1 MTATVQQVGEL
12 LQRDITDQLE
22 TKQVTRWIEYADM
35 LIRRRYPNLDTLI
48 TDESINSDAVDM
60 VEAMA
65 VARYALNP
73 EGVTSRSTSIDDY
86 QETQGLRNAQP
97 GIVILDAEWALI
109 APFNHDGAGAFTIVP
124 AGRRS
129 HGESCR

>member
-12 LQRDITDQLE
+12 LQRDITDELE
-22 TKQVTRWIEYADM
+22 TRQVTRWIEYADM
-35 LIRRRYPNLDTLI
+35 LIRRRYPNLDALI
-48 TDESINSDAVDM
+48 TDGSIDSDAVDM

-97 GIVILDAEWALI
+97 GIVILDTEWALI
-109 APFNHDGAGAFTIVP
+109 APKTTTAGTGAFTIVP
-124 AGRRS
+124 AGRRDQW
-129 HGESCR
+129 

>member
-12 LQRDITDQLE
+12 LQRSITDPLE
-22 TKQVTRWIEYADM
+22 VKQVERWIEYAEM
-35 LIRRRYPNLDTLI
+35 LIRRHYPNLDMLI
-48 TDESINSDAVDM
+48 DDGRVSQDAVDM

-65 VARYALNP
+65 VARYSLNP
-73 EGVTSRSTSIDDY
+73 EGATSRSTSIDDY
-86 QETQGLRNAQP
+86 QETQGLRNAQQ

-109 APFNHDGAGAFTIVP
+109 APLKQNGAGAFTIVP

>member
-12 LQRDITDQLE
+12 LQRDITDELE
-22 TKQVTRWIEYADM
+22 TRQVTRWIEYADM
-35 LIRRRYPNLDTLI
+35 LIRRRYPNLDALI
-48 TDESINSDAVDM
+48 GDGSINSDAVDM

-97 GIVILDAEWALI
+97 GIVILDTEWALI
-109 APFNHDGAGAFTIVP
+109 APKTTTAGTGAFTIVP
-124 AGRRS
+124 AGRRDQW
-129 HGESCR
+129 

>member
-12 LQRDITDQLE
+12 LQRDIADPLE
-22 TKQVTRWIEYADM
+22 VKQVTRWIEYADM
-35 LIRRRYPNLDTLI
+35 LIRRRYPNLDALI
-48 TDESINSDAVDM
+48 TDGSIGSDAVDM

-97 GIVILDAEWALI
+97 GIVILDTEWALI
-109 APFNHDGAGAFTIVP
+109 APKTTTAGTGAFTIVP
-124 AGRRS
+124 AGRRDQW
-129 HGESCR
+129 

>member
-1 MTATVQQVGEL
+1 MTASVAHVGEL
-12 LQRDITDQLE
+12 LQRDVTDPLE
-22 TKQVTRWIEYADM
+22 VKQVTRWIEYAEM
-35 LIRRRYPNLDTLI
+35 LIRRRYPNLDALI
-48 TDESINSDAVDM
+48 ADGCINPAAVDM

-65 VARYALNP
+65 VARYSLNP

-97 GIVILDAEWALI
+97 GIVILDAEWDLI
-109 APFNHDGAGAFTIVP
+109 TPTTVAAAAKGAFTIVP

-129 HGESCR
+129 GT

>member
-12 LQRDITDQLE
+12 LQRDITDPLE
-22 TKQVTRWIEYADM
+22 VKQVTRWIEYADM

-97 GIVILDAEWALI
+97 GIVILDTEWALI
-109 APFNHDGAGAFTIVP
+109 APKTTTAGTGAFTIVP
-124 AGRRS
+124 AGRRDQW
-129 HGESCR
+129 

>member
-12 LQRDITDQLE
+12 LQRDITDELE
-22 TKQVTRWIEYADM
+22 TRQVSRWIEYADM
-35 LIRRRYPNLDTLI
+35 LIRRRYPNLDALI
-48 TDESINSDAVDM
+48 TDGSIGSDAVDM

-97 GIVILDAEWALI
+97 GIVILDTEWALI
-109 APFNHDGAGAFTIVP
+109 APKTTTAGTGAFTIVP
-124 AGRRS
+124 AGRRDQW
-129 HGESCR
+129 

>member
-1 MTATVQQVGEL
+1 MTATVQQGGEL
-12 LQRDITDQLE
+12 LQRDITAPLE
-22 TKQVTRWIEYADM
+22 VKQVTRWIEYADL
-35 LIRRRYPNLDTLI
+35 LIRRRYPTLDALI
-48 TDESINSDAVDM
+48 TDGSINSDAVDM

-97 GIVILDAEWALI
+97 GIVILDTEWALI
-109 APFNHDGAGAFTIVP
+109 APKTTTAGTRAFTIVP
-124 AGRRS
+124 AGRRDQW
-129 HGESCR
+129 

>member
-12 LQRDITDQLE
+12 LQRDITDPLE
-22 TKQVTRWIEYADM
+22 VKQVSRWIEYADM

-48 TDESINSDAVDM
+48 TDGIINSDAVDM

-97 GIVILDAEWALI
+97 GIVILASEWALI
-109 APFNHDGAGAFTIVP
+109 APKTTTAGTGAFTIVP
-124 AGRRS
+124 AGRRDQW
-129 HGESCR
+129 

>member
-12 LQRDITDQLE
+12 LQRDITDELE
-22 TKQVTRWIEYADM
+22 TRQVTRWIEYADM
-35 LIRRRYPNLDTLI
+35 LIRRRYPNLDALI
-48 TDESINSDAVDM
+48 GDGSINSDAVDM

-97 GIVILDAEWALI
+97 GIVILDTEWALI
-109 APFNHDGAGAFTIVP
+109 APKTTTAGTGAFTIVP
-124 AGRRS
+124 AGRRNQW
-129 HGESCR
+129 

>member
-12 LQRDITDQLE
+12 LQRDIIDPLE
-22 TKQVTRWIEYADM
+22 VKQVTRWVEYAEM

-48 TDESINSDAVDM
+48 DDGLVSQDAVDM

-86 QETQGLRNAQP
+86 QETQGLRNAQQ

-109 APFNHDGAGAFTIVP
+109 APLKHDGAGAFTIVP

>member
-12 LQRDITDQLE
+12 LQRGITDPLE
-22 TKQVTRWIEYADM
+22 VKQVTRWIEYADM
-35 LIRRRYPNLDTLI
+35 LIRRRYPNLDALI
-48 TDESINSDAVDM
+48 TDGSIGSDAVDM

-97 GIVILDAEWALI
+97 GIVILDTEWALI
-109 APFNHDGAGAFTIVP
+109 APKTTTAGTGAFTIVP
-124 AGRRS
+124 AGRRDQW
-129 HGESCR
+129 

>member
-12 LQRDITDQLE
+12 LQRDITDELE
-22 TKQVTRWIEYADM
+22 TRQVTRWIEYADM
-35 LIRRRYPNLDTLI
+35 LIRRRYPNLDALI
-48 TDESINSDAVDM
+48 TDGSIGSDAVDM

-97 GIVILDAEWALI
+97 GIVILDTEWALI
-109 APFNHDGAGAFTIVP
+109 APKTTTAGTGAFTIVP
-124 AGRRS
+124 AGRRDQW
-129 HGESCR
+129 

>member
-12 LQRDITDQLE
+12 LQRDITDPLE
-22 TKQVTRWIEYADM
+22 VKQVTRWIEYADM
-35 LIRRRYPNLDTLI
+35 LIRRRYPNLDALI
-48 TDESINSDAVDM
+48 TDGSIGSDAVDM

-97 GIVILDAEWALI
+97 GIVILDTEWALI
-109 APFNHDGAGAFTIVP
+109 APKTATAAAGAFTIVP
-124 AGRRS
+124 AGRQDQW
-129 HGESCR
+129 

>member
-109 APFNHDGAGAFTIVP
+109 APFKHDGAGAFTIVP

>member
-12 LQRDITDQLE
+12 LQRDITDELE
-22 TKQVTRWIEYADM
+22 TRQVTRWIEYADM
-35 LIRRRYPNLDTLI
+35 LIRRRYPNLDALI
-48 TDESINSDAVDM
+48 TDGSINSDAVDM

-97 GIVILDAEWALI
+97 GIVILDTEWALI
-109 APFNHDGAGAFTIVP
+109 APKTATAGAGAFTIVP
-124 AGRRS
+124 AGRRNQW
-129 HGESCR
+129 

>member
-12 LQRDITDQLE
+12 LQRDITDELE
-22 TKQVTRWIEYADM
+22 TRQVTRWIEYADM
-35 LIRRRYPNLDTLI
+35 LIRRRYPNLDALI
-48 TDESINSDAVDM
+48 GDGSINSDAVDM

-97 GIVILDAEWALI
+97 GIVILDTEWALI
-109 APFNHDGAGAFTIVP
+109 APKTATAGAGAFTIVP
-124 AGRRS
+124 AGRQDQW
-129 HGESCR
+129 

>member
-12 LQRDITDQLE
+12 LQRDITDELE
-22 TKQVTRWIEYADM
+22 TRQVTRWIEYADM
-35 LIRRRYPNLDTLI
+35 LIRRRYPNLDALI
-48 TDESINSDAVDM
+48 TDGSINSDAVDM

-97 GIVILDAEWALI
+97 GIVILDTEWALI
-109 APFNHDGAGAFTIVP
+109 APKTATAGAGAFTIVP
-124 AGRRS
+124 AGRQDQW
-129 HGESCR
+129 

>member
-12 LQRDITDQLE
+12 LQRDITDPLE
-22 TKQVTRWIEYADM
+22 GKQVTRWIEYADM
-35 LIRRRYPNLDTLI
+35 LIRRRYPNLDALI
-48 TDESINSDAVDM
+48 TDGSIGSDAVDM

-97 GIVILDAEWALI
+97 GIVILDTEWALI
-109 APFNHDGAGAFTIVP
+109 APKTTTAGTGAFTIVP
-124 AGRRS
+124 AGRRDQW
-129 HGESCR
+129 

>member
-12 LQRDITDQLE
+12 LQRDITDPLE
-22 TKQVTRWIEYADM
+22 VKQVTRWIEYADM
-35 LIRRRYPNLDTLI
+35 LIRRHYPNLDTLI
-48 TDESINSDAVDM
+48 VDGSISSDAVDM

-97 GIVILDAEWALI
+97 GIVILDTEWALI
-109 APFNHDGAGAFTIVP
+109 APKTATAAAGAFTIEP
-124 AGRRS
+124 AGRRN
-129 HGESCR
+129 

>member
-12 LQRDITDQLE
+12 LQRDITDELE
-22 TKQVTRWIEYADM
+22 TRQVTRWIEYADM
-35 LIRRRYPNLDTLI
+35 LIRRRYPNLDALI
-48 TDESINSDAVDM
+48 TDGSINSDAVDM

-97 GIVILDAEWALI
+97 GIVILDTEWALI
-109 APFNHDGAGAFTIVP
+109 APKTTTAGTGAFTIVP
-124 AGRRS
+124 AGRRDQW
-129 HGESCR
+129 

>member
-12 LQRDITDQLE
+12 LQRDITDELE
-22 TKQVTRWIEYADM
+22 TRQVTRWIEYADM
-35 LIRRRYPNLDTLI
+35 LIRRRYPNLDALI
-48 TDESINSDAVDM
+48 TDGSINSDAVDM

-97 GIVILDAEWALI
+97 GIVILDTEWALI
-109 APFNHDGAGAFTIVP
+109 APKTTTAGTGAFTIVP
-124 AGRRS
+124 AGR
-129 HGESCR
+129 HDQW

>member
-12 LQRDITDQLE
+12 LQRDITDELE
-22 TKQVTRWIEYADM
+22 TRQVTRWIEYADM
-35 LIRRRYPNLDTLI
+35 LIRRRYPNLDALI
-48 TDESINSDAVDM
+48 GDGSIGSDAVDM

-97 GIVILDAEWALI
+97 GIVILDTEWALI
-109 APFNHDGAGAFTIVP
+109 APKTTTAGTGAFTIVP
-124 AGRRS
+124 AGRRDQW
-129 HGESCR
+129 

>member
-12 LQRDITDQLE
+12 LQRDITDPLE
-22 TKQVTRWIEYADM
+22 VKQMTRWIEYADM
-35 LIRRRYPNLDTLI
+35 LIRRRYPNLDALI
-48 TDESINSDAVDM
+48 ADGRISSDAVDM

-65 VARYALNP
+65 VASYALNP

-97 GIVILDAEWALI
+97 GIVILDTEWELI
-109 APFNHDGAGAFTIVP
+109 APNTTAAVANGAFTIVP
-124 AGRRS
+124 AGRRDQW
-129 HGESCR
+129 

>member
-12 LQRDITDQLE
+12 LQRDITDELE
-22 TKQVTRWIEYADM
+22 TRQVTRWIEYADM
-35 LIRRRYPNLDTLI
+35 LIRRRYPNLDALI
-48 TDESINSDAVDM
+48 TDGSINSDAVDM

-97 GIVILDAEWALI
+97 GIVILDTEWALI
-109 APFNHDGAGAFTIVP
+109 APKTTTAGTGAFTIVP
-124 AGRRS
+124 AGRRNQW
-129 HGESCR
+129 